1 MRVMSF
7 GSSRTVPQQAAA
19 PCWGFAMER
28 GPPDPDP
35 DSGCGSY
42 SLYMAQT
49 TISAQG
55 KAALASRAPS
65 GGGSS
70 PKTPFSSLESGA
82 CSSGDPTNPI
92 TGSGPYTS
100 SSGNDERRLLMCAAI
115 GHGMDDPLLTKEKGT
130 LLNTSSPPKWLFCY
144 AERQ

>member
-1 MRVMSF
+1 MRVMSS
-7 GSSRTVPQQAAA
+7 GSSRTVPQQAGA

-35 DSGCGSY
+35 DSGCGSC
-42 SLYMAQT
+42 SLYMAQS

-55 KAALASRAPS
+55 KAAFASRAPS

-100 SSGNDERRLLMCAAI
+100 SSGNDERRLMCAAI
-115 GHGMDDPLLTKEKGT
+115 WVTALDLFREKKGT
-130 LLNTSSPPKWLFCY
+130 LDDSILPNRHFRC
-144 AERQ
+144 RV